1 MKKLLIISGI
11 LISILYSKIIIAAE
25 PLECLKDAKAPE
37 VIKNERGFYIL
48 RGKPLNFD
56 PCHNSVKFKIP
67 PSNTKPPLFIFVHGA
82 GGFHD
87 NMRAFNLFYESG
99 FAVLGY
105 DAFEPNGISQN
116 MKGSVSNSQRQ
127 EMIFAAT
134 VGAVEWALKQKEID
148 TKRIYLY
155 GISNGATVVV
165 NLAAMYEKNKIKAVF
180 SEAPAHAGMGMPD
193 DIKVPLVLSLAK
205 KIPMDPC

>member
-1 MKKLLIISGI
+1 MKKLIVISGI
-11 LISILYSKIIIAAE
+11 LISIIYSTIIIAAE

-37 VIKNERGFYIL
+37 VIKNERGFYFL
-48 RGKPLNFD
+48 KGKPLNFD

-105 DAFEPNGISQN
+105 
-116 MKGSVSNSQRQ
+116 
-127 EMIFAAT
+127 
-134 VGAVEWALKQKEID
+134 EIG
-148 TKRIYLY
+148 R
-155 GISNGATVVV
+155 
-165 NLAAMYEKNKIKAVF
+165 
-180 SEAPAHAGMGMPD
+180 AH
-193 DIKVPLVLSLAK
+193 V
-205 KIPMDPC
+205 